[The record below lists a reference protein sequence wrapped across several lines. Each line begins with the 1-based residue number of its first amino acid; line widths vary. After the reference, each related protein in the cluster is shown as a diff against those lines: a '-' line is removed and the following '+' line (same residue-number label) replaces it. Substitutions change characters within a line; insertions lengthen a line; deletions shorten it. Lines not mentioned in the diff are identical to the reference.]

1 MTSESAIQ
9 RRIIL
14 ALREAGA
21 YVVKVQVAD
30 AGTPDLLV
38 CHGGRFLAMEVKK
51 PGQYPTA
58 IQRHRLAQVRAAGGV
73 ATVVRS
79 VEDALASLSADHRHA
94 DDDADEE
101 DADAGGP
108 V

>member
-1 MTSESAIQ
+1 MPSEAAIQ

-38 CHGGRFLAMEVKK
+38 CHEGRFYGLEVKQ
-51 PGQYPTA
+51 PGRYPTK
-58 IQRHRLAQVRAAGGV
+58 IQRLRMEQIELAGGT
-73 ATVVRS
+73 AAVVRS
-79 VEDALASLSADHRHA
+79 VAEAMEVVTHETD
-94 DDDADEE
+94 
-101 DADAGGP
+101 
-108 V
+108 

>member
-1 MTSESAIQ
+1 MPLESRIQ
-9 RRIIL
+9 SNIIK
-14 ALREAGA
+14 ALRERGC
-21 YVVKVQVAD
+21 YVVKVSVAD
-30 AGTPDLLV
+30 AGTPDIFV

-58 IQRHRLAQVRAAGGV
+58 IQRHRIAQIQAAGGV

>member
-30 AGTPDLLV
+30 AGTPDL
-38 CHGGRFLAMEVKK
+38 
-51 PGQYPTA
+51 
-58 IQRHRLAQVRAAGGV
+58 
-73 ATVVRS
+73 
-79 VEDALASLSADHRHA
+79 
-94 DDDADEE
+94 
-101 DADAGGP
+101 
-108 V
+108 

>member
-14 ALREAGA
+14 ALREAGT

-38 CHGGRFLAMEVKK
+38 CHGGRFIAMEVKK

-58 IQRHRLAQVRAAGGV
+58 IQRHRIAQIQAAGGV

-79 VEDALASLSADHRHA
+79 VEDALASLKRHA

>member
-38 CHGGRFLAMEVKK
+38 CHGGRFFAMEVKK

-79 VEDALASLSADHRHA
+79 VEDALASLKRHA

-101 DADAGGP
+101 DAEASGP